1 MKILN
6 VITELWSPAGT
17 TQFVVGAANALSDLG
32 EDVYIAIRDLDF
44 PNQTMPRPSVKVLT
58 IKELLSTRQSE
69 KWDIVHIHGI
79 WNYPL
84 HRVVAWAKKRCIPIV
99 FSPHGMMTK
108 EAFRFKRWKKI
119 VPWYVYQRSDCAS
132 ARLWHV
138 TTVQEEN
145 DVRRCGFSQPC
156 IVCPL
161 GVDASS
167 IAERHCTVERNVL
180 FLSRVHKTKGIEDLL
195 RAWCQINHLGWRL
208 IVAGPCDESY
218 KRRLTSIV
226 GNDGSVR
233 FSGAVYGE
241 EKIATYRKSD
251 IFVLPTYTE
260 NFGVVIAE
268 ALANGIPVITTH
280 GAPWRVLEDIN
291 AGYWIPVGCEPLKAA
306 LAKMMSLS
314 DQDRFKMGFNGRSY
328 VKEKYSWGS
337 IVLKL
342 RDGYRSI
349 VE

>member
-17 TQFVVGAANALSDLG
+17 TQFVIGAANALSCLG

-44 PNQTMPRPSVKVLT
+44 PNQTMPSAGVKVLT
-58 IKELLSTRQSE
+58 ISEVLSSRGDE
-69 KWDIVHIHGI
+69 KWDVVHIHGI

-84 HRVVAWAKKRCIPIV
+84 HRVVSWARKRRIPIV

-108 EAFRFKRWKKI
+108 EALRFKRWKKI
-119 VPWYVYQRSDCAS
+119 LPWYIYQRRDCAS
-132 ARLWHV
+132 AQLWHV
-138 TTVQEEN
+138 TTTKEEQ

-156 IVCPL
+156 VVCPL
-161 GVDASS
+161 GVDVPDISV
-167 IAERHCTVERNVL
+167 RHNTGIRNAL
-180 FLSRVHKTKGIEDLL
+180 FLSRVHKTKGVEDLL
-195 RAWCQINHLGWRL
+195 RAWSKMPHPGWRL
-208 IVAGPCDESY
+208 TIAGPCDESY

-226 GNDGSVR
+226 GDDESVR
-233 FSGAVYGE
+233 FSGEVYGR
-241 EKIATYRKSD
+241 EKIATYMKSD
-251 IFVLPTYTE
+251 IFVLPTHTE

-268 ALANGIPVITTH
+268 AMACGVPVITTH
-280 GAPWRVLEDIN
+280 GAPWGVLENIN
-291 AGYWIPVGCEPLKAA
+291 AGYWVPIGSESLNVA
-306 LAKMMSLS
+306 LVKMMSLS
-314 DQDRFKMGFNGRSY
+314 DQDRAKMGQNGRSY
-328 VKEKYSWGS
+328 VKEKYSWDR